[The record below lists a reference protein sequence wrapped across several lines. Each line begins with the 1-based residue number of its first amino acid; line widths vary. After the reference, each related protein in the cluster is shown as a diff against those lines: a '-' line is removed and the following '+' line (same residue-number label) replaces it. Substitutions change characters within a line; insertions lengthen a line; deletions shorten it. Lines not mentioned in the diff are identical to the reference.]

1 MLYNIYNIDECIYL
15 PITIILILIV
25 ALGCSI
31 YFYREKKTAP
41 NKILSIWS
49 ISLSAIAFIAA
60 FLRVDVYFTNDS
72 FVGIMAGFMG
82 ACATILVGVQIYN
95 SIDTRNS
102 INKLNESFEEKIE
115 QINTTN
121 DQRMRE
127 LNVLNNKAQLE
138 IKELYKKIE
147 ATNKEH
153 AKNENIM
160 QAYINRAYG
169 FSLAETQPFTACKAM
184 HKGLI
189 KALENNNIEVTKS
202 LLDDLKVISNRM
214 SIKATKDIADAD
226 YENLEKLSPDTL
238 KSFPLYSLI
247 EEEYNDIFKKLQNV
261 KYRIDESKKYK

>member
-1 MLYNIYNIDECIYL
+1 MLYNIYNIDERIFF

-102 INKLNESFEEKIE
+102 INKLNESFEEKIKE
-115 QINTTN
+115 VESNYHK
-121 DQRMRE
+121 RM
-127 LNVLNNKAQLE
+127 VDIQTLNNQLKYDISE
-138 IKELYKKIE
+138 QDKKLEQAKEDRI
-147 ATNKEH
+147 
-153 AKNENIM
+153 KNENIM
-160 QAYINRAYG
+160 QAFIARAHG
-169 FSLAETQPFTACKAM
+169 VSLIDIQPFSAFIAFY
-184 HKGLI
+184 KGLQ
-189 KALENNNIEVTKS
+189 KALENNDAEVTES
-202 LLDDLKVISNRM
+202 ILHDMEVIVNRM
-214 SIKATKDIADAD
+214 QKKEAKNINKAHS
-226 YENLEKLSPDTL
+226 NQLEIISPKTL
-238 KSFPLYSLI
+238 KDFQLYPII
-247 EEEYNDIFKKLQNV
+247 ERRYKTLFNKLQEIKQLIN
-261 KYRIDESKKYK
+261 ESENE